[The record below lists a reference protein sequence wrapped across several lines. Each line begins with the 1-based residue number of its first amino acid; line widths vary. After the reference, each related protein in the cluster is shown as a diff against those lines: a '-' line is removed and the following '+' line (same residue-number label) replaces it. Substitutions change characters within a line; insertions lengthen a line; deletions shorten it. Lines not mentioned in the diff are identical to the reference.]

1 MITVNIN
8 DLVAQK
14 SRDLFARPES
24 CGWAACAAIW
34 ARVFVLAS
42 LGWKRWPEF
51 FDTVQDAFSLAMLRC
66 TEPDT
71 ISRPELLIAKLEGF
85 NIEDDGSGE
94 WQFVVDLIVM
104 ISAALGGQDVGVCL
118 QTALRSYLE
127 GVRNVLANDYATAVG
142 GVIRNDI
149 AMKQLAVDPEW
160 GRAVDFIKAL

>member
-1 MITVNIN
+1 MINIDID
-8 DLVAQK
+8 DLVDQK
-14 SRDLFARPES
+14 SSDLLPRPET

-34 ARVFVLAS
+34 ARFFVLAAP
-42 LGWKRWPEF
+42 GWKRWPDL

-66 TEPDT
+66 AGPST
-71 ISRPELLIAKLEGF
+71 IPPPELLIAKLESLS
-85 NIEDDGSGE
+85 IEDDGSGE

-127 GVRNVLANDYATAVG
+127 GMQNVLVNNYATAVG
-142 GVIRNDI
+142 GVIRNDM

-160 GRAVDFIKAL
+160 GRVVNFIKAL